1 MSRESKCLKLLAMG
15 ILDFLGINC
24 FFLVRKNICCHLLDF
39 ILHHHQCKVGPIF
52 WLFYL
57 EMCYHCLLQSWLD
70 TNLCVWSVP
79 HVSVNVPVWTLNIMQ
94 AQQEHCDCPAC
105 SSPVSCELGGFF
117 HSYKYLVVQTPV
129 TVCSMIVFQGLFGVV
144 KCCLGAML
152 GKLEGQLLQSSEMR
166 APLVKF
172 QDFCPTSAM
181 SGIHLGN
188 IRVL

>member
-1 MSRESKCLKLLAMG
+1 MSRESKCLKLLATG

-79 HVSVNVPVWTLNIMQ
+79 HVSVNVLVCEHWHWEPYAGSTGALWLSSLFQPCILWARRVFSFLQVSGGSNPCYSVLHDCIPGFVW
-94 AQQEHCDCPAC
+94 
-105 SSPVSCELGGFF
+105 GG
-117 HSYKYLVVQTPV
+117 K
-129 TVCSMIVFQGLFGVV
+129 
-144 KCCLGAML
+144 ML
-152 GKLEGQLLQSSEMR
+152 PRSNAREVGRSAAAKLWNESTTG
-166 APLVKF
+166 
-172 QDFCPTSAM
+172 
-181 SGIHLGN
+181 
-188 IRVL
+188 